1 MSTVLIVDDS
11 PLLREHVGKTL
22 RDEGVADICL
32 TAGDGA
38 EGLKILMNEPVD
50 LVLLDL
56 AMPGIDGFKF
66 LKLKNQRETQVSI
79 PVIVLT
85 GSENIEEKL
94 RGFEAGA
101 SDYLTKPFH
110 DAELVAR
117 ARVHLQVRLM
127 TQRLRQMARTDA
139 LTGLANRGY
148 FTECLERELHRASR
162 NGTAVGLIMVDVDH
176 FKELNDTHGHQAGDA
191 LLIKI
196 AESLVLGL
204 RSSDLVGRY
213 GGEEFVML
221 LPDTGS
227 AGVTIAAERA
237 RKQIR
242 QLEVPFSEVT
252 LTATA
257 SFGAVSNT
265 LAGCTVQDIIR
276 AADQALYEAKQQGR
290 NRVVVSTALRDHTAI
305 TQPAPQDPK
314 HAHSD

>member
-11 PLLREHVGKTL
+11 PALRERVAETL

-32 TAGDGA
+32 MASDGA
-38 EGLKILMNEPVD
+38 EGLKILLNEPVD

-66 LKLKNQRETQVSI
+66 LKLKNQRETQVTT

-85 GSENIEEKL
+85 GSEELDEKV

-101 SDYLTKPFH
+101 CDYLTKPFH
-110 DAELVAR
+110 EAELVAR
-117 ARVHLQVRLM
+117 VRVHLQVKLM

-162 NGTAVGLIMVDVDH
+162 NGTPVGLIMVDVDH
-176 FKELNDTHGHQAGDA
+176 FKKLNDTHGHQAGDA
-191 LLIKI
+191 FLVKI
-196 AESLVLGL
+196 AETLVQGL

-213 GGEEFVML
+213 GGEEFIML
-221 LPDTGS
+221 LPDANTD
-227 AGVTIAAERA
+227 GVRIVAERA
-237 RKQIR
+237 RHQIS
-242 QLEVPFSEVT
+242 QLEVPFSE
-252 LTATA
+252 TALCGTA

-265 LAGCTVQDIIR
+265 LASSTLEDVIR
-276 AADQALYEAKQQGR
+276 TADQALYEAKEQGR
-290 NRVVVSTALRDHTAI
+290 NRVVVSEALGDHTAI
-305 TQPAPQDPK
+305 TQPAPNKARRPPL
-314 HAHSD
+314 